1 MPMNKTL
8 MKVIGVVHTSLYKM
22 SGGRLARK
30 MRGSEVVLLTTTGRK
45 SGKKRTSPL
54 FGLADGDNWT
64 LIASQGGHHEHPNW
78 YLNLRDN
85 PEVELQVGSKTMR
98 MRAETAVGGERDR
111 LWSKMGLMYDGYNDY
126 QKLTRRVIPVVV
138 LKPVALADA

>member
-8 MKVIGVVHTSLYKM
+8 MKVIGIVHTSLYKV
-22 SGGRLARK
+22 SGGKLARN
-30 MRGSEVVLLTTTGRK
+30 MRGSEVVLLTTTGRQ
-45 SGKKRTSPL
+45 SGKQRTTPL

-64 LIASQGGHHEHPNW
+64 LIASQGGHPEHPNW

-98 MRAETAVGGERDR
+98 MRAERAEGGERDR
-111 LWSKMGLMYDGYNDY
+111 LWSRMGLMYDGYNDY

-138 LKPVALADA
+138 LRPA

>member
-8 MKVIGVVHTSLYKM
+8 MKVIGIAHTSLYKM
-22 SGGRLARK
+22 SGGKLARN

-45 SGKKRTSPL
+45 SGKTRTTPL
-54 FGLADGDNWT
+54 FGLAAGENWT
-64 LIASQGGHHEHPNW
+64 VIASQGGHHEHPHW

-85 PEVELQVGSKTMR
+85 PDVTLQVGSETMR
-98 MRAETAVGGERDR
+98 MRAETAEGTERDR
-111 LWSKMGLMYDGYNDY
+111 LWKSMAVMYDGYDEY

-138 LKPVALADA
+138 LKPAESG

>member
-8 MKVIGVVHTSLYKM
+8 MKVIGIVHTSLYKA
-22 SGGRLARK
+22 SGGRLTRN
-30 MRGSEVVLLTTTGRK
+30 MRGSELVLLTTTGRH

-64 LIASQGGHHEHPNW
+64 LIASQGGHHEHPHW

-85 PEVELQVGSKTMR
+85 PEVELQVGSKTMH

-111 LWSKMGLMYDGYNDY
+111 LWSKMGMMYDGYNDY
-126 QKLTRRVIPVVV
+126 QKLTDRVIPVVV
-138 LKPVALADA
+138 LKPA

>member
-8 MKVIGVVHTSLYKM
+8 MKVIGIAHTSLYKV
-22 SGGRLARK
+22 SGGRLARN

-45 SGKKRTSPL
+45 SGKRRTSPL

-64 LIASQGGHHEHPNW
+64 LIASQGGHPEHPNW

>member
-8 MKVIGVVHTSLYKM
+8 MKVIGIVHTSLYKM
-22 SGGRLARK
+22 SGGKLTRK

-64 LIASQGGHHEHPNW
+64 LIASQGGHPEHPNW

-138 LKPVALADA
+138 LKPVD

>member
-8 MKVIGVVHTSLYKM
+8 MKAAGAIHTSLYKIG
-22 SGGRLARK
+22 GGRLTRK
-30 MRGSEVVLLTTTGRK
+30 MRGSEVVLLTTTGRR
-45 SGKKRTSPL
+45 SGKQRTTPL

-64 LIASQGGHHEHPNW
+64 LIASQGGHPEHPNW

-85 PEVELQVGSKTMR
+85 PDVELQVGSKTMR
-98 MRAETAVGGERDR
+98 MRAETAEGGERDR

-126 QKLTRRVIPVVV
+126 QKLTKRIIPVVV
-138 LKPVALADA
+138 LKPV

>member
-8 MKVIGVVHTSLYKM
+8 MKMIGTIHTSLYKM
-22 SGGRLARK
+22 SGGRLTRK

-45 SGKKRTSPL
+45 SGKQHTTPL
-54 FGLADGDNWT
+54 FGLGDGDNWT
-64 LIASQGGHHEHPNW
+64 LIASQGGHPEHPNW
-78 YLNLRDN
+78 YLNLHEN

-126 QKLTRRVIPVVV
+126 QKLTQRVIPVVV
-138 LKPVALADA
+138 LKPVVLADA